1 MDLTTLLIK
10 KTGLRPEH
18 VRNIL
23 GLLEEGA
30 TVPFIARYRKEMT
43 GAASDATLRDFEKI
57 YQSAQKLLERKAEIL
72 RIIEERSRLTPE
84 IRTQVE
90 SAATLSELEDLYRPF
105 REKKSTR
112 GGQALARGLEPLAE
126 ALKQG
131 DLGREALQ
139 EKARAF
145 LGPEVPS
152 PEAAIQG
159 AKDILAE
166 RFADDPTERKILRR
180 EAWRRGVLEVN
191 PGKAYQSSGVYR
203 QYAEHRESLASIPSH
218 RYLAIRRGMR
228 EHQLSV
234 KISLDTERFIATIR
248 RYKARSKN
256 PAAGELLL
264 EACTDGL
271 KRLLLPSIE
280 REVHR
285 ELKERSDQQAVS
297 VFGANLAQLLM
308 TPPVAGR
315 TILGVDPAF
324 RTGCKLAVI
333 DPQGTFVEQATIF
346 PTPPLNDIQGA
357 RNKVLDLV
365 DRLGVDCVAI
375 GNGTGSRETQEF
387 FARLNEEEAVTL
399 EYTVVSEAGASVYS
413 ASPIGQEEYPDL
425 DVTVRG
431 AISIAQRLRDPMA
444 ELVKIDPKSLGIG
457 QYQHDVEQKLL
468 ERQLHTTLEDVVNRV
483 GVEVNSASS
492 ALLSYLAGISP
503 GMARNILT
511 HRREQG
517 LFSRKKDL
525 LKVKGLG
532 AKTFEQCA
540 GFVRI
545 RNGASLL
552 DNTGV
557 HPESYRAA
565 ARLLQEGKD
574 RGLPSEA
581 TASRAETL
589 GVGLQTLED
598 LLFEL
603 RKPGFD
609 PRQELP
615 KIPFQQGILEI
626 ADLRPGMRIPGVV
639 RSLVDFGAFVDIGL
653 KNDGLIHISEMS
665 SRRIKHPLEVLGVN
679 QYLPGIKVLSVDADR
694 QRVSLS
700 LKE

>member
-1 MDLTTLLIK
+1 MDLTAQVSE
-10 KTGLRPEH
+10 KTGLQPAH
-18 VRNIL
+18 VHNIL
-23 GLLEEGA
+23 KLLEQGA

-43 GAASDATLRDFEKI
+43 GAASDATLRNFEKI
-57 YQSAQKLLERKAEIL
+57 YQSAQKLLERKTEVL
-72 RIIEERSRLTPE
+72 RIIAERSRLTPE

-90 SAATLSELEDLYRPF
+90 AAATLAELEDLYRPF

-112 GGQALARGLEPLAE
+112 GGQALARGLELLAE
-126 ALKQG
+126 ALEQG
-131 DLGREALQ
+131 NLSLDALQ
-139 EKARAF
+139 ARAGSF

-166 RFADDPTERKILRR
+166 RFAEDPKERKILRR
-180 EAWRRGVLEVN
+180 EAWQKGVLEVK
-191 PGKAYQSSGVYR
+191 PGKAFQSSGVYR
-203 QYAEHRESLASIPSH
+203 QFAEHRESVASIPSH

-234 KISLDTERFIATIR
+234 KISLDTERIIANIR
-248 RYKARSKN
+248 KFKVPRQHSGS
-256 PAAGELLL
+256 GELLL

-324 RTGCKLAVI
+324 RTGCKLAVV
-333 DPQGTFVEQATIF
+333 DPLGVFLEQATIF
-346 PTPPLNDIQGA
+346 PTPPVNDIQGA
-357 RNKVLDLV
+357 RETVLDLV

-387 FARLNEEEAVTL
+387 FARLIEEEKVFL

-413 ASPIGQEEYPDL
+413 ASPIGQEEYPEL

-457 QYQHDVEQKLL
+457 QYQHDVDQKLL
-468 ERQLHTTLEDVVNRV
+468 ERQLHTTLEDVVNRI

-492 ALLSYLAGISP
+492 ALLSYLAGITP
-503 GMARNILT
+503 RLARAILA
-511 HRREQG
+511 HRQERG
-517 LFSRKKDL
+517 RFSRKKDL
-525 LKVKGLG
+525 LQVKGLG
-532 AKTFEQCA
+532 SKAFEQCA

-557 HPESYRAA
+557 HPESYQAA
-565 ARLLQEGKD
+565 ARLLQDGQS
-574 RGLPSEA
+574 LPSEA
-581 TASRAETL
+581 GASLAERI
-589 GVGLQTLED
+589 GVGLQTMED
-598 LLFEL
+598 ILFEL

-609 PRQELP
+609 PREDLP
-615 KIPFQQGILEI
+615 GIPFQQGVLEI

-653 KNDGLIHISEMS
+653 KNDGLIHISQMS

-679 QYLPGIKVLSVDADR
+679 QYLPRIKVLEVDAER